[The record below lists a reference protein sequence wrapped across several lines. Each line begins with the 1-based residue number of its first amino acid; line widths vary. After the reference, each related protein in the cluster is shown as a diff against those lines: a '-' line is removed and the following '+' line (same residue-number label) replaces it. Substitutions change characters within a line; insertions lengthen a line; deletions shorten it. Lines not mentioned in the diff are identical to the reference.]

1 METKAI
7 YASPASDLLNKN
19 AVVWDGDFIKTQN
32 PARLPACCIGCGAV
46 DKLGQTEEK
55 LTYLNPLTFFWILL
69 SPIALIIAYFVFR
82 KQLSISYSRCAP
94 CTKKATLWGNI
105 AKISWVLFVVGI
117 VVRILIGKQFF
128 MLQMI
133 VILGSPLLALFATAM
148 KDTQLSVKD
157 FREPIFVLKGFNKA
171 FVAKLKGQSR

>member
-1 METKAI
+1 
-7 YASPASDLLNKN
+7 
-19 AVVWDGDFIKTQN
+19 
-32 PARLPACCIGCGAV
+32 
-46 DKLGQTEEK
+46 
-55 LTYLNPLTFFWILL
+55 
-69 SPIALIIAYFVFR
+69 
-82 KQLSISYSRCAP
+82 
-94 CTKKATLWGNI
+94 
-105 AKISWVLFVVGI
+105 
-117 VVRILIGKQFF
+117 